1 MRREIDSLF
10 RSITQKKN
18 KKKRKPTL
26 RGHHE
31 MMNQQNHN
39 ILCNVVSKH
48 GNLGKNPTKPSK
60 KKPVKADQKLVHPDK
75 TQQN

>member
-1 MRREIDSLF
+1 
-10 RSITQKKN
+10 
-18 KKKRKPTL
+18 
-26 RGHHE
+26 

-48 GNLGKNPTKPSK
+48 GNLGKNPAKPSK

-75 TQQN
+75 NQQNWCKTQ